1 MKEHTLID
9 VNGESMGRSRAILYI
24 CIYRYF
30 FFSNDTCVCVMA
42 AVVVWLRTI
51 YLFNCLIPHS
61 PPEYVLGKDSR
72 AA

>member
-30 FFSNDTCVCVMA
+30 FFSNDTCACVCVCYGGGGG
-42 AVVVWLRTI
+42 VVTYYI
-51 YLFNCLIPHS
+51 CLI
-61 PPEYVLGKDSR
+61 V
-72 AA
+72 